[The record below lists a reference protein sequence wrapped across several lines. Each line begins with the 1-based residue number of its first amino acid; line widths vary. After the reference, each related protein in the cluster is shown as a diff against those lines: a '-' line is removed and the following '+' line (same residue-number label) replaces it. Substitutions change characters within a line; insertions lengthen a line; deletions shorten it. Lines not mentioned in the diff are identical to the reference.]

1 MQQRALSLAA
11 LFFVGCTSQANMSCS
26 TNGTPCPPPSWAPR
40 WELVDSTICQPGGPS
55 HTSGF
60 FSMPAEQPWGL
71 VSLDWTVALALWN
84 RTGLHN
90 GTVEAVS
97 REGCRLLKA
106 NHSATRCFIYHNMEL
121 ALESIESQRAAM
133 YPGEPHYDPAL
144 FLHYT
149 TGPAAGRVYNERNTP
164 GDQYFWNYTLDKTKA
179 FFRDAVMASIAYPE
193 VDGTF
198 ADDVN
203 GVPDEHGHVPSAL
216 NLSAADIDV
225 YRYHTSLANQMLV
238 DAAIAAGK
246 YVWAA
251 FGAQDGV
258 GDGPTNATCAAWMRA
273 RCTADWQRGRATTQ
287 AVDERAFNQ
296 SLAAFL
302 VTRGPWAF
310 LGFGGVS
317 DMRDWRSEFLWSV
330 GEPTPAGAVCAE
342 APAGVFSRQ
351 WTYGIAALDCNT
363 WTARVPAV

>member
-1 MQQRALSLAA
+1 
-11 LFFVGCTSQANMSCS
+11 
-26 TNGTPCPPPSWAPR
+26 
-40 WELVDSTICQPGGPS
+40 
-55 HTSGF
+55 
-60 FSMPAEQPWGL
+60 
-71 VSLDWTVALALWN
+71 
-84 RTGLHN
+84 
-90 GTVEAVS
+90 
-97 REGCRLLKA
+97 
-106 NHSATRCFIYHNMEL
+106 
-121 ALESIESQRAAM
+121 
-133 YPGEPHYDPAL
+133 
-144 FLHYT
+144 
-149 TGPAAGRVYNERNTP
+149 
-164 GDQYFWNYTLDKTKA
+164 
-179 FFRDAVMASIAYPE
+179 MASIAYPE

-203 GVPDEHGHVPSAL
+203 GHVPSAL

-238 DAAIAAGK
+238 DAAVAAGK

-258 GDGPTNATCAAWMRA
+258 GDGPTATPRA

-317 DMRDWRSEFLWSV
+317 DMRDWRREFLWSV